1 MHNRFQGFVL
11 HVFFM
16 AVCSGSAPAFAADL
30 RSILVDL
37 AKSNPSINARAAGV
51 GQAEARLSEA
61 RAGYFPSAIAN
72 GAIERRR
79 LEIGGATGQDQTF
92 TAKSLGV
99 EAKQP
104 LFRGF
109 QTQNSVKLRRAE
121 LESGQSVLQATQS
134 SIFFDAVSAYT
145 DVIRDRRIAQINRAQ
160 VELIQGQLT
169 ATRTRLARGEAT
181 RTDESQA
188 EARLAVAVAGRVAA
202 EESLSVSESQYRR
215 VIGQSA
221 DELAPVPSI
230 NNMPASLEEAQS
242 LALAENP
249 DIAAAKANER
259 AAQHGVAF
267 SKGYL
272 LPSVDAVAGV
282 DYLSGGVANLFTG
295 ALPEDRKAFYGGI
308 QAQVPIFQGGSE
320 YASITRAK
328 EFLNQRKAERSQAE
342 REIYDQVAT
351 AWSQWTAA
359 KATIVAAGKAVE
371 ATTKAAEGVRRE
383 SIGGNRT
390 VLDVL
395 DAQREMLDAQVGL
408 ERAIRNEYVSR
419 AAVMAAVGRLTVEN
433 VASNS

>member
-1 MHNRFQGFVL
+1 MCNRIQGLVL
-11 HVFFM
+11 HAFFV
-16 AVCSGSAPAFAADL
+16 AVCAGATPVFAADL

-37 AKSNPSINARAAGV
+37 AESSPSIDARAAGV
-51 GQAEARLSEA
+51 GQAEARLAEA
-61 RAGYFPSAIAN
+61 RSGYFPTAVAN

-79 LEIGGATGQDQTF
+79 LEVGGATGQDQTF
-92 TAKSLGV
+92 TAKSVGV

-109 QTQNSVKLRRAE
+109 QTRNSVKVRRAE
-121 LESGQSVLQATQS
+121 LDSGKSVLQATQT

-145 DVIRDRRIAQINRAQ
+145 DVLRDRRIAQINRAQ
-160 VELIQGQLT
+160 VELIQSQLT

-181 RTDESQA
+181 RTDENQA
-188 EARLAVAVAGRVAA
+188 EARLAVAISGRVAA
-202 EESLSVSESQYRR
+202 EESLAVSESQYRR

-221 DELAPVPSI
+221 DELAPVPVI
-230 NNMPASLEEAQS
+230 NNLPANLEEAQS

-259 AAQHGVAF
+259 AAEHGIAF
-267 SKGYL
+267 SKGFL

-295 ALPEDRKAFYGGI
+295 ALPEDRKAFYGGV

-320 YASITRAK
+320 YATIKRAK
-328 EFLNQRKAERSQAE
+328 EFLNQRKAERNEAE
-342 REIYDQVAT
+342 REIYDQVGT

-359 KATIVAAGKAVE
+359 KATIVAASKAVE

-408 ERAIRNEYVSR
+408 ERAVRNEYVSR
-419 AAVMAAVGRLTVEN
+419 AAVMASIGRLSVQN
-433 VASNS
+433 LASNQ